1 MEISQREE
9 GFLDLVVGSMFSGKT
24 EHLINIYNKF
34 KDQKNIFV
42 INHNFDNRY
51 STNDIVS
58 HNGNKIKINMKV
70 NNLSEISLN
79 SINNFQ
85 MFIINEGQF
94 FPDLIEFVKN
104 LLSKKKH
111 IYVSGFDGDFKQEK
125 FGQILDLIPIC
136 DNITKLKSI
145 CNICHQKKGIFSK
158 RIVQLQQKILVGSEE
173 TYIPICRFCFDN
185 ENKLENSLKKPRFE
199 NINL

>member
-1 MEISQREE
+1 MEISEREE
-9 GFLDLVVGSMFSGKT
+9 GFLDLVVGGMFSGKT
-24 EHLINIYNKF
+24 EYLINIYNKF
-34 KDQKNIFV
+34 KDQKKIFV
-42 INHNFDNRY
+42 INHNLDNRY
-51 STNDIVS
+51 STNYIVS

-85 MFIINEGQF
+85 IFIINEGQF
-94 FPDLIEFVKN
+94 FPDLIEFVNN
-104 LLSKKKH
+104 LIAQKKH
-111 IYVSGFDGDFKQEK
+111 IYISGLDGDYKQEK

-145 CNICHQKKGIFSK
+145 CNICHEKKGIFSK
-158 RIVQLQQKILVGSEE
+158 RTVELQQKILVGSEE

-185 ENKLENSLKKPRFE
+185 EKKLEDSLNRSKFQK
-199 NINL
+199 I

>member
-85 MFIINEGQF
+85 IFIINEG
-94 FPDLIEFVKN
+94 
-104 LLSKKKH
+104 
-111 IYVSGFDGDFKQEK
+111 
-125 FGQILDLIPIC
+125 
-136 DNITKLKSI
+136 
-145 CNICHQKKGIFSK
+145 
-158 RIVQLQQKILVGSEE
+158 
-173 TYIPICRFCFDN
+173 
-185 ENKLENSLKKPRFE
+185 
-199 NINL
+199 

>member
-24 EHLINIYNKF
+24 EHLINIYNLF
-34 KDQKNIFV
+34 KDQKKIIV
-42 INHNFDNRY
+42 INHKLDNRY
-51 STNDIVS
+51 DNNYIVS
-58 HNGNKIKINMKV
+58 HNKNKIPINFKV

-79 SINNFQ
+79 SIDNSQ
-85 MFIINEGQF
+85 ILIINEGQF
-94 FPDLIEFVKN
+94 FPDLFEFVEN

-111 IYVSGFDGDFKQEK
+111 IYISGLDGDYKQEK
-125 FGQILDLIPIC
+125 FGQILDLIPLC

-145 CNICHQKKGIFSK
+145 CNICHEKKGIFSK
-158 RIVQLQQKILVGSEE
+158 RIVDRHQKILVGSEE

-185 ENKLENSLKKPRFE
+185 ENKLENSLKKSKFE
-199 NINL
+199 KF